1 METSE
6 LEKTSEEIR
15 MFLQDAEAPAMAG
28 EEELPYES
36 LDDFST
42 LPVKFEEQTAVMLE
56 RAEDLFV
63 LTQRYNR
70 HSKKYLEAC
79 GWLEKSISGLG
90 SACVTRIAMKLDGE
104 ELPMLRQ
111 LSTKKLFGMASFN
124 FRKLNAAIE
133 EDLRAGGEFPLPLMG
148 MLIRYNRMIERL
160 RSTEQR
166 IWKINNREIS
176 AYDIQTRARTFS
188 EKSLNRY
195 HSPQQDEAPEYRQ
208 ALSYPVISGAVRE
221 AFPEEESEET
231 HEVPAPEAGEIRSV
245 AVPAPDT
252 GPENGDALCE
262 ERPGGIEY
270 LITADPR
277 TGKPALVLADEEGEP
292 MFFSVEIA
300 RRALQDTEFF
310 DANPE
315 LKKIFQ
321 NFVNG
326 ADSS

>member
-15 MFLQDAEAPAMAG
+15 LFLQDAEAPAMAG

-124 FRKLNAAIE
+124 FRKINAAIE

-195 HSPQQDEAPEYRQ
+195 HSPKQDEAPEYRQ
-208 ALSYPVISGAVRE
+208 ALSYPVISSAVRE
-221 AFPEEESEET
+221 AECEEAAEA
-231 HEVPAPEAGEIRSV
+231 PAPEAGEIH
-245 AVPAPDT
+245 AAAEPAPDT
-252 GPENGDALCE
+252 DPEDGDALCE

-277 TGKPALVLADEEGEP
+277 TGKPALVLDDEEGEP

-315 LKKIFQ
+315 LKKIFMD
-321 NFVNG
+321 FVNR